1 MTTAKMN
8 AFPNSSTS
16 VKSILTTCI
25 ESRLWLFMVQH
36 YGYWIKSLQEMES
49 LHSAKQVPSLKNS
62 TLCAFHVGE
71 QRATSRGRKGKAP
84 IHKSRTPP
92 PFPEINSGEVINR
105 PGGSLHWIYS
115 SSKQVTTEANVRV
128 AEQSSAKCRRTVHC
142 LLLSLHCT
150 ALSVASDFCSQCT
163 VPSIC
168 IATAPRGL
176 TALCLILQQECSLG
190 KVGET
195 RFKDQ
200 CHPQSDLAVALF
212 CLKTIWLPCSLLRAW
227 LCRRGM

>member
-1 MTTAKMN
+1 MRWINALVIYGSALRILDKKKWSHFTPWNRSPLWKTA
-8 AFPNSSTS
+8 
-16 VKSILTTCI
+16 
-25 ESRLWLFMVQH
+25 
-36 YGYWIKSLQEMES
+36 
-49 LHSAKQVPSLKNS
+49 
-62 TLCAFHVGE
+62 LCAPFMMVS
-71 QRATSRGRKGKAP
+71 RATSRGRKGKAP

-105 PGGSLHWIYS
+105 PEGSFHWIYS

-142 LLLSLHCT
+142 LLLGLHCT

-176 TALCLILQQECSLG
+176 TTLCLILQQECSLG

-212 CLKTIWLPCSLLRAW
+212 SLKTTWLPSSL
-227 LCRRGM
+227 